1 MSDRRSYDPFR
12 PQAPWQSQPSE
23 LLWTVRKGT
32 DTHTAELRRHEGGVE
47 LQFSR
52 NGEWEWLSS

>member
-32 DTHTAELRRHEGGVE
+32 DTQTAELRRHEGGVE

-52 NGEWEWLSS
+52 NGEWY